1 MQYIVAGS
9 NRTISFYYRN
19 AQGEYFGS
27 VARRRDRSWTP
38 GELDLVMFDQQHPAR
53 AFTASSLMFHRIR
66 FLPDAK

>member
-9 NRTISFYYRN
+9 NRTISFSYRN

-53 AFTASSLMFHRIR
+53 AFTASSLMFHPIR